1 MTRSWERS
9 TSAERGCAHRD
20 PEPARRCAG
29 GGDPVARRH
38 RADDGDAHPAL
49 CQFLPRRAALDR
61 RLCRSGLRR
70 PLRRP
75 LSTSLRGDRAT
86 QSDMGPGRCAN
97 RVDGHHGDLG
107 DPHRPGRV
115 PACARA
121 RRRIVDGLRLLRCG
135 ARHPELHQPDLRAE
149 DATLFGGHRLR
160 GDPEPG
166 PAASG
171 EARSGL
177 RPDRRAHH
185 HAGAPP
191 LPVADHPRVCPSR
204 RGREPDAGR
213 GQRHQP
219 QAHDRRR
226 LDHRRRARRFRR
238 RVLRSDEPDQP
249 RDRAR
254 PRAAGPRGHHRRR
267 GPKRLR
273 SGAGRLHGG
282 HRGEPRA
289 GRSALRLQPGGA
301 VSHHHPRAACA
312 PQRPFRGGARVIG
325 VISYFVFFA
334 TVASILAIAVLGL
347 NLQWGNT
354 GLFNGGV
361 VAFFGAGGYAT
372 LILGGTQQADHL
384 GGYDLPYLLALAG
397 GAAIAGLL
405 AWVVG
410 VLTLRLRHDYLAIA
424 TFGVAVT
431 FESVMRNAEWLAG
444 GAKGVRGFERPFRE
458 ALGDGF
464 SYNILFLCFVLLV
477 GAAVYVFLERLIR
490 SPFGRL
496 LRAIREDEVA
506 ARSLG
511 KFPDRV
517 RLTAFVAG
525 AVIMGVS
532 GGLYATFYAFIS
544 PQDVLPVLTFQIWAM
559 LIVGGAGNNRGAIL
573 GTFLIWGGWTASGW
587 ALSRFA
593 PVDVQ
598 LYTGTLQFILIGF
611 IIVGMLMWRPQ
622 GLLPERLVVSHSGAR
637 NKHQQGRKE

>member
-1 MTRSWERS
+1 M
-9 TSAERGCAHRD
+9 
-20 PEPARRCAG
+20 
-29 GGDPVARRH
+29 
-38 RADDGDAHPAL
+38 
-49 CQFLPRRAALDR
+49 
-61 RLCRSGLRR
+61 
-70 PLRRP
+70 
-75 LSTSLRGDRAT
+75 
-86 QSDMGPGRCAN
+86 
-97 RVDGHHGDLG
+97 
-107 DPHRPGRV
+107 
-115 PACARA
+115 
-121 RRRIVDGLRLLRCG
+121 
-135 ARHPELHQPDLRAE
+135 
-149 DATLFGGHRLR
+149 
-160 GDPEPG
+160 
-166 PAASG
+166 
-171 EARSGL
+171 
-177 RPDRRAHH
+177 
-185 HAGAPP
+185 
-191 LPVADHPRVCPSR
+191 
-204 RGREPDAGR
+204 
-213 GQRHQP
+213 
-219 QAHDRRR
+219 
-226 LDHRRRARRFRR
+226 
-238 RVLRSDEPDQP
+238 
-249 RDRAR
+249 
-254 PRAAGPRGHHRRR
+254 
-267 GPKRLR
+267 
-273 SGAGRLHGG
+273 
-282 HRGEPRA
+282 
-289 GRSALRLQPGGA
+289 
-301 VSHHHPRAACA
+301 
-312 PQRPFRGGARVIG
+312 IG

-372 LILGGTQQADHL
+372 LILGGTQQAGHL
-384 GGYDLPYLLALAG
+384 GGYELPYLLALAG
-397 GAAIAGLL
+397 GAAVAGLL

-431 FESVMRNAEWLAG
+431 FETVMRNAEWLAG

-464 SYNILFLCFVLLV
+464 TYNILFLCFVLV
-477 GAAVYVFLERLIR
+477 FGAGVYVFLERLIR

-544 PQDVLPVLTFQIWAM
+544 PQDVLPILTFQIWAM

-573 GTFLIWGGWTASGW
+573 GAFLIWGGWTASGW